1 MSDQILIKN
10 ARVVNPNEDEF
21 MSDVLIDH
29 GIIADVAPWIDGASC
44 DRVIDA
50 KGACVSPGLIDLHV
64 HTRDPGYTYKEDLI
78 SAGEAAAAGGVTA
91 FAAMPN
97 TDPICDNP
105 ETLAYIVEKSRKA
118 KAKVYPIAAITMGE
132 KGEALVDFEALHRAG
147 AMAFSDDGVPVRTAA
162 LMAQAMVECHRIGVP
177 VLAHCEEPTLSRG
190 GIINEGAV
198 SRTLGVKGIPAAAE
212 DVGTAR
218 ELALARSLKRPVH
231 ICHVS
236 TRASIDMIANAKRDG
251 VKVTAETCPHYF
263 VFDVESL
270 LGRNADFRM
279 NPPLRT
285 REDVL
290 AVRDALRNGVIDVI
304 ATDHAPHSP
313 AEKADFL
320 TAPNGVVG
328 MELSLSAGITFLV
341 NKGIVSLPRL
351 IGLMS
356 EKPAEI
362 LGITPGAVRRGA
374 AADLVIYD
382 PRVHFTVD
390 RAKLHGK
397 SQNTPF
403 HGMDLCGRINY
414 TFLGGAVVFE
424 NQEE

>member
-1 MSDQILIKN
+1 MSERILIKN
-10 ARVVNPNEDEF
+10 ARVVNPNEQEF
-21 MSDVLIDH
+21 MADVLIGD
-29 GIIADVAPWIDGASC
+29 GCIAEVAPWIDGGGC
-44 DRVIDA
+44 VRVIDA
-50 KGACVSPGLIDLHV
+50 GGACVSPGLVDLHV

-78 SAGEAAAAGGVTA
+78 TAGAAAAAGGVTA

-97 TDPICDNP
+97 TNPICDNV
-105 ETLAYIVEKSRKA
+105 ETLRYIVERSGRVHA
-118 KAKVYPIAAITMGE
+118 RVYPIAAITVGE
-132 KGEALVDFEALHRAG
+132 KGEQLVNFEELCRSG
-147 AMAFSDDGVPVRTAA
+147 AVAFSDDGVPVRTAA
-162 LMAQAMVECHRIGVP
+162 LMAQAMIQCHQLGVP
-177 VLAHCEEPTLSRG
+177 VLAHCEEPTLSAG

-198 SRTLGVKGIPAAAE
+198 SRSLGVKGIPTAAE

-263 VFDVESL
+263 IFDEERL
-270 LGRNADFRM
+270 RDRNADFRM

-285 REDVL
+285 QEDVF
-290 AVRDALRNGVIDVI
+290 AVRDALRSGVIDAI

-313 AEKADFL
+313 AEKSDFL

-328 MELSLSAGITFLV
+328 MELSLAAGITYLV
-341 NKGIVSLPRL
+341 NKGIVSMPRL
-351 IGLMS
+351 IELMS

-374 AADLVIYD
+374 IADLVIYD
-382 PRVHFTVD
+382 PRVQFTVD
-390 RAKLHGK
+390 RTKLHGK

-403 HGMDLCGRINY
+403 HGMELCGKVKY
-414 TFLGGAVVFE
+414 TFLGGTVVFE
-424 NQEE
+424 DQEE